1 LHPIAFKNRELAQFE
16 GEIDETAVVASP
28 VHVGNDGCCIVM
40 HCNCVDIPVVFL
52 FFVTTQAIHFSNAK
66 RAIPSPEGGRN
77 GAFRGK
83 Y

>member
-1 LHPIAFKNRELAQFE
+1 MRCWRN
-16 GEIDETAVVASP
+16 DEES
-28 VHVGNDGCCIVM
+28 DFQIS
-40 HCNCVDIPVVFL
+40 D
-52 FFVTTQAIHFSNAK
+52 FVPAQAIHFSNAK